1 MSIKL
6 VLTWTLFLEE
16 FFFLGCFC
24 PFNLVQSQCVD
35 KISSEKQF
43 ERAESETITF
53 NLRLALISLQT
64 TRPDGN

>member
-24 PFNLVQSQCVD
+24 LSNFVQSRCVD

-43 ERAESETITF
+43 ERAGTETITL